1 MSKLPLVEGVLNY
14 VRENNVSFCTP
25 GHKQGR
31 GFLSTD
37 IGKELADLIINCDI
51 TEVDGLDNLHNA
63 EGIIKEAENLLS
75 QLYNSKES
83 HFLVNGSTSGN
94 LIMIFSALQEGDKVI
109 VDRNCHKS
117 IYNGIIL
124 RKLNPIYVEN
134 KFHKEFNLPV
144 NMDMK
149 ELKEAVEQNK
159 DAKAII
165 LTYPNY
171 YGIACDIK
179 SIVSIAKENNMYVLV
194 DSAHGAH
201 YGVHEKLP
209 TNSVA
214 SGADMVVMSC
224 HKTLSSFTQTSYL
237 HIINSELIDKAQFY
251 FKMFNSTSPS
261 YMLMASM
268 DYARYYL
275 GNYGQESYNDLIIL
289 CNKYKEKLKKL
300 KYLRVLEDKDLLI
313 YQCNLDA
320 TRYTINFKNNV
331 SANLVLNYLRKNH
344 IQAEMSDLYNI
355 VLIFSPF
362 NTEGEFQYLY
372 EVLSKMPY
380 KEFYMENVPLLS
392 YKVPKVYIAPYETLK
407 KNKELIKIENS
418 EGHICGESIIPYP
431 PGVPIL
437 MAGELID
444 KEAIN
449 VIKYYIKNNIQ
460 VIGIQDGYIKV
471 INM

>member
-1 MSKLPLVEGVLNY
+1 MSKLPLVEGVLKY
-14 VRENNVSFCTP
+14 VRENNASFCMP
-25 GHKQGR
+25 GHKHGR

-37 IGKELADLIINCDI
+37 IGKELASLIINCDI

-63 EGIIKEAENLLS
+63 EGIIKEAEDLLS
-75 QLYNSKES
+75 QLYNSKKS

-94 LIMIFSALQEGDKVI
+94 LIMIFSTLQEGDKVI

-124 RKLNPIYVEN
+124 RKLNPIYVGN

-144 NMDMK
+144 DMDME
-149 ELKEAVEQNK
+149 ELKRAIEQNR

-171 YGIACDIK
+171 YGIACDLK
-179 SIVSIAKENNMYVLV
+179 SITSMAKENNMYVLV

-209 TNSVA
+209 NNAVSL
-214 SGADMVVMSC
+214 GADMVVMSC
-224 HKTLSSFTQTSYL
+224 HKTLPSFTQTSYL
-237 HIINSELIDKAQFY
+237 HINNSKLIDKAQFY
-251 FKMFNSTSPS
+251 FKIFNSTSPS

-268 DYARYYL
+268 DYARYYIE
-275 GNYGQESYNDLIIL
+275 NFGQESYSNLISL

-300 KYLRVLEDKDLLI
+300 NYLRILEDKDLDI
-313 YQCNLDA
+313 YQCNLDK
-320 TRYTINFKNNV
+320 TRYVINFKNNI

-362 NTEGEFQYLY
+362 NTEEEFEYLY
-372 EVLSKMPY
+372 EVFSKMPY
-380 KEFYMENVPLLS
+380 KEFHMENVPLLS
-392 YKVPKVYIAPYETLK
+392 YKVPKAYIAPYETLE

-418 EGHICGESIIPYP
+418 EGCVCGESIIPYP

-444 KEAIN
+444 KEAID
-449 VIKYYIKNNIQ
+449 VIKYYIENNIE
-460 VIGIQDGYIKV
+460 VIGIQDKHIKIIHV
-471 INM
+471 